1 MTKLRTLVAGAVLAL
16 AFIGGLWAQTS
27 LTNRSMSGNE
37 VVSMAQ
43 GGPGGPSLF
52 VAASQLR
59 NATGMTTT
67 ALTSGTLVLNNTTGT
82 LVSTAASAS
91 LAVTLPP
98 LPWDGEIFEWVN
110 GSGAAFTGATVTV
123 SDGATLVNNASF
135 ATLAAG
141 ASVEFRYALATTS
154 WYRVR

>member
-1 MTKLRTLVAGAVLAL
+1 LVL
-16 AFIGGLWAQTS
+16 
-27 LTNRSMSGNE
+27 
-37 VVSMAQ
+37 
-43 GGPGGPSLF
+43 
-52 VAASQLR
+52 
-59 NATGMTTT
+59 TT
-67 ALTSGTLVLNNTTGT
+67 ATGT

-141 ASVEFRYALATTS
+141 SSIEFRYALGTTS